1 VLLFFSTRRQFS
13 DALFELVDEWCGTMS
28 MVLFA
33 SFLDKVYLN
42 VRAYWDTTPDG
53 VERYRYLIL
62 EKRSFSQIFE

>member
-1 VLLFFSTRRQFS
+1 
-13 DALFELVDEWCGTMS
+13 MS
-28 MVLFA
+28 MGLFA